1 MEMKL
6 SMIDYL
12 PLDSG
17 IRDWVVIPMLILLVI
32 VGIGRQYVQ
41 QLIRTDP
48 TLTEKELQNDFRQ
61 KQVVFYSQRLR
72 THGQYLSS
80 KAYEKRKAYLLQQDT
95 GLLREKFSSTPKNPM
110 MDNPNMMMDM
120 MKGNI
125 VAMVPNFAMMTFV
138 SYFFS
143 GFVCLKLPFPL
154 PSNRFKVMMQRG
166 IDLSTLDVTYV
177 SSLSWYFIVSFGLN
191 GVYRLILGE
200 NVEFQDA
207 QMMQMQMGMMGGG
220 GGPPMFDAN
229 SAFKQEQDMLSLYK
243 HDHIADKLER
253 KLLGDR
259 YPTPLGQE
267 VDLSKFQ

>member
-1 MEMKL
+1 MTL
-6 SMIDYL
+6 STNDYL
-12 PLDSG
+12 HLDSG

-41 QLIRTDP
+41 QLIRSEPQLTD
-48 TLTEKELQNDFRQ
+48 KEIHNDFRQ
-61 KQVVFYSQRLR
+61 KQVVFYSQRTR
-72 THGQYLSS
+72 TNGQFLSS
-80 KAYEKRKAYLLQQDT
+80 KAYEKRKAYLLQKDK
-95 GLLREKFSSTPKNPM
+95 GLLCEKLSSTPKNPM

-120 MKGNI
+120 MKGNM

-154 PSNRFKVMMQRG
+154 PSNRFKLMMQRG
-166 IDLSTLDVTYV
+166 IDLRSLDVTYV

-200 NVEFQDA
+200 NVDFQDT

-220 GGPPMFDAN
+220 GGGPQMFDAN

-243 HDHIADKLER
+243 HEHIADKLER

-259 YPTPLGQE
+259 YPTPMGQE